1 MTHSSLRPGDSLHSC
16 LAQPAF
22 RDTVKRL
29 DGSVLRIISS
39 VAVSPVGAG
48 GGVTLGWH
56 ADPPAH
62 RRGRPEVDVRLRL
75 QGAGLSVEGG
85 DVACDAEAAD
95 ACVIGWCQVNCYGA
109 GEGVS
114 LLCCVAADVSR
125 EVACYLGTVIGELSV
140 GFRREFDDE
149 GVGYQGAAT
158 VQDQGAVV
166 ALASEYSHH
175 VGLLSLAGDQ
185 RVPHGGGP
193 SFHGV
198 FQAEKESHLVPLPCG
213 MRGTR
218 THTGIG
224 PDGAR
229 STRQPRGAGLA

>member
-1 MTHSSLRPGDSLHSC
+1 M
-16 LAQPAF
+16 
-22 RDTVKRL
+22 
-29 DGSVLRIISS
+29 
-39 VAVSPVGAG
+39 
-48 GGVTLGWH
+48 
-56 ADPPAH
+56 
-62 RRGRPEVDVRLRL
+62 
-75 QGAGLSVEGG
+75 
-85 DVACDAEAAD
+85 ACDAEAAD
-95 ACVIGWCQVNCYGA
+95 ACVVGWCQVNCYGA

-125 EVACYLGTVIGELSV
+125 EVACYLGAVIGQLSV

-149 GVGYQGAAT
+149 GVGCQGAAT

-166 ALASEYSHH
+166 ALASEYPHH

-198 FQAEKESHLVPLPCG
+198 FEAEKESHLVPLPCG

-224 PDGAR
+224 PDGVPGAHGSR
-229 STRQPRGAGLA
+229 IAGLA